1 MKRNTFS
8 RFASAV
14 AGTCLLCVGA
24 SAANPYLPLWEYI
37 PDGEPYV
44 FEDPDNPGKF
54 RVYIYGSHDIEKTT
68 YCGRDQV
75 VWSAPVDDL
84 RRWRF
89 DGVIFESRLDA
100 TGAPLNAD
108 GKGDI
113 LYAPDVVET
122 VAPDG
127 KKTYY
132 LYPNTQAAGRNG
144 MIARADRPD
153 GPFTVCN
160 WDPKDPTRTT
170 GVLGFDPAAFVDDD
184 GRVYGY
190 WGFQQSFGA
199 ELDPKTM
206 CTVKKGAKVVTDM
219 VSNLNQEGVFR
230 FFEAS
235 SIRKVKDKYIF
246 VYSRWTADGDFGL
259 GEANN
264 TLAYAWSNSPLGPW
278 TYGGTVIDARGRD
291 VDDAG
296 NPIYTAAPG
305 GNTHGS
311 LCEIQGQWY
320 IFYHRQA
327 GLGGFDRQAMVA
339 PVEVKVTEGPD
350 GKVEITE
357 GEYTSEGFELDG
369 LDPLVPHS
377 AGIACWF
384 TGPRPAEKDDLG
396 NKYSGSYIL
405 PTRRVW
411 DGGTDPYDLSV
422 NTNPVV
428 NNTAGSI
435 VGYKYFN
442 FDGLRAAKARKL
454 FVNLV
459 PRGVRGRI
467 VIMADHPRHGTRLGV
482 IRLNGHQKQTLTQM
496 CARVP
501 KAARL
506 QGKHALYFVFESRTP
521 DQSLCE
527 IEDFVFARRRT
538 KTGR

>member
-14 AGTCLLCVGA
+14 AGTCLLCAGA

>member
-75 VWSAPVDDL
+75 VLSAPVDDL
-84 RRWRF
+84 HRWRF

>member
-160 WDPKDPTRTT
+160 WDPEDPTRTT

>member
-264 TLAYAWSNSPLGPW
+264 TLAFAWSNSPLGPW

-384 TGPRPAEKDDLG
+384 TGPRPAEKDELG

-435 VGYKYFN
+435 VGYKYCN

>member
-54 RVYIYGSHDIEKTT
+54 RVYIYGSHDIEKTA

-357 GEYTSEGFELDG
+357 GEYSSEGFELDG

>member
-14 AGTCLLCVGA
+14 AGTCLLCVSA

-84 RRWRF
+84 HRWRF

-100 TGAPLNAD
+100 TGAPLNAN

-305 GNTHGS
+305 GNTNGS

-357 GEYTSEGFELDG
+357 GEYTSEGFELGG
-369 LDPLVPHS
+369 LDPLVRHS

-496 CARVP
+496 CACVP

>member
-422 NTNPVV
+422 NANPVV

>member
-496 CARVP
+496 SARVP

>member
-54 RVYIYGSHDIEKTT
+54 RVYIYGSHDIEKTA

-538 KTGR
+538 KIGR

>member
-160 WDPKDPTRTT
+160 WDPKNPTRTT

>member
-482 IRLNGHQKQTLTQM
+482 IHLNGHQKQTLTQM

>member
-75 VWSAPVDDL
+75 VWSAPADDL

-190 WGFQQSFGA
+190 WGFHQSFGA

-246 VYSRWTADGDFGL
+246 VFSRWTADGDFGL

-311 LCEIQGQWY
+311 LCEIGGQWY

-384 TGPRPAEKDDLG
+384 TGPRPAEKDELG